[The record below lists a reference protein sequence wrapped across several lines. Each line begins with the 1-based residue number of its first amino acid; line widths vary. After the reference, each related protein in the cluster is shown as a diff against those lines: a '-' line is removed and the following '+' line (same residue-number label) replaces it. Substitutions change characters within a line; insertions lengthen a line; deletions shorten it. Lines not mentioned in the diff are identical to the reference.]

1 VSTPVA
7 HGFAASL
14 IAQLPALRRYAT
26 GLCGDRALAD
36 DLVQDGIERA
46 LTRSATLQQPDR
58 IGAWL
63 RSIVH
68 NLYLDELRRRKVR
81 GIPVDVEDMAN
92 DLALSTAANDG
103 APVADVQRAMS
114 ALSVEHRQVLVLAG
128 VEELSYREIS
138 EELGVP
144 LGTVMSRL
152 ARARAAL
159 RERLQAVA
167 YAGPAAALE
176 QRA

>member
-1 VSTPVA
+1 MSARVA
-7 HGFAASL
+7 QEFAAGL

-26 GLCGDRALAD
+26 SLCGERALAD

-46 LTRSATLQQPDR
+46 LTRSTTLQQPER
-58 IGAWL
+58 LGAWL

-68 NLYLDELRRRKVR
+68 NLYLDELRRRRVR
-81 GIPVDVEDMAN
+81 GVPVDVEDMAN

-103 APVADVQRAMS
+103 GPVADVQRAML

-128 VEELSYREIS
+128 VEELSYREIAV
-138 EELGVP
+138 ELGVP
-144 LGTVMSRL
+144 MGTVMSRL

-159 RERLQAVA
+159 RDRLEAV
-167 YAGPAAALE
+167 PQVRPPALE